1 MNTRAV
7 YQGSGRI
14 AIAQV
19 PDPVAGPGEVLLT
32 PSFTGICGSDLHA
45 LHGAFD
51 DRMELPAVM
60 GHETVGRV
68 AGVGPDVEGWS
79 VGDRATVLTAIGC
92 GHCAACVDGRPN
104 ICVRVR
110 ILGIEAPGSLQ
121 EKWVVPAGQLVRV
134 PDAISDEHAA
144 VIEPLAV
151 AVHDVA
157 RAELRGGEN
166 VAIVG
171 AGPVGV
177 LVALVARA
185 AGAQVVLAD
194 INEARL
200 ELARSLGFDAVAAG
214 ELEAYV
220 LERAVDGFA
229 VSFEVTG
236 VAAGLD
242 ASVAVLRPRGR
253 LILVGVHPGPRSVDM
268 SRVFRRELELRGARM
283 HTREDYERAIEL
295 LESGAV
301 DVRPMISRVLPL
313 EDTERAFTA
322 LNDAPDVMKVLIDSR
337 PER

>member
-7 YQGSGRI
+7 YQGGGRI
-14 AIAQV
+14 AIDQT
-19 PDPVAGPGEVLLT
+19 PDPVPGPGEVLLT
-32 PSFTGICGSDLHA
+32 PRFTGICGSDLHA
-45 LHGAFD
+45 LHGSFD
-51 DRMELPAVM
+51 DRLELPAVM
-60 GHETVGRV
+60 GHETVGRL
-68 AGVGPDVEGWS
+68 AAVGPGVEGWTI
-79 VGDRATVLTAIGC
+79 GERATVLTAIGC
-92 GHCAACVDGRPN
+92 GVCSACEEGHTN

-121 EKWVVPAGQLVRV
+121 EKWVVPADQLVRV
-134 PDAISDEHAA
+134 PDSIPDRHAA
-144 VIEPLAV
+144 LIEPLAV

-157 RAELRGGEN
+157 RAELRGGED
-166 VAIVG
+166 VAIIG

-177 LVALVARA
+177 LVALVART

-200 ELARSLGFDAVAAG
+200 EIARSLGLESVAAA
-214 ELEAYV
+214 EIEAHV
-220 LERAVDGFA
+220 FTRAKDGFR

-253 LILVGVHPGPRSVDM
+253 IILVGVHPGLRSVDM

-301 DVRPMISRVLPL
+301 DVEPLISHVFPL
-313 EDTERAFTA
+313 EETDRAFSA
-322 LNDAPDVMKVLIDSR
+322 LADAPDAMKVLIDSR